1 MNIQANQI
9 ERIKELGYTEAEAR
23 FIYIVAHGGVPML
36 QEFLGKGIRAL
47 TALGLC
53 EIEEL
58 PQREV
63 A

>member
-1 MNIQANQI
+1 MKDRPCAHV
-9 ERIKELGYTEAEAR
+9 
-23 FIYIVAHGGVPML
+23 VAHRGVPTL
-36 QEFLGKGIRAL
+36 QEFLGKDIRPL
-47 TALGLC
+47 TALRLG

>member
-1 MNIQANQI
+1 
-9 ERIKELGYTEAEAR
+9 
-23 FIYIVAHGGVPML
+23 ML
-36 QEFLGKGIRAL
+36 QEFLGKGIRPL
-47 TALGLC
+47 TALGLG

>member
-1 MNIQANQI
+1 MEYRA
-9 ERIKELGYTEAEAR
+9 YAH
-23 FIYIVAHGGVPML
+23 IVAHGGVPML
-36 QEFLGKGIRAL
+36 QEFLGKGIRPLATL
-47 TALGLC
+47 SLC

>member
-1 MNIQANQI
+1 MKDRPCAH
-9 ERIKELGYTEAEAR
+9 
-23 FIYIVAHGGVPML
+23 IVAHGGVPML
-36 QEFLGKGIRAL
+36 QEFLGKGIRPL
-47 TALGLC
+47 TALGLR